1 MTPSKTSR
9 AGDAMIASGQLRATR
24 ASVSVIF
31 GREDP
36 NLNPDLAQHIGRL
49 FENAQLHLLDRAS
62 HWPQWDRPEL
72 VADLIKQSIAATR
85 TTSG

>member
-1 MTPSKTSR
+1 
-9 AGDAMIASGQLRATR
+9 MIASGKLRLMPV
-24 ASVSVIF
+24 SVSVIF

-36 NLNPDLAQHIGRL
+36 NLNPDLARHIARL
-49 FENAQLHLLDRAS
+49 FENAQLHLLDGAS